1 MYKRQSFK
9 STLKIAEDKLQEYL
23 GCFTVI
29 SDEYNV
35 EISDLALNET
45 SNALILNLMNPVY
58 KDEEIKVS
66 YRGFEGKMCIRDRST
81 DVGMALQGLVSGVSV
96 TSSAGDPGSV
106 ANIQIRGVTSISRCV

>member
-1 MYKRQSFK
+1 MVEECKVVDMQAIQLSFK

-66 YRGFEGKMCIRDRST
+66 YRGFEGNPIVVFMTGHCKIWLT
-81 DVGMALQGLVSGVSV
+81 
-96 TSSAGDPGSV
+96 
-106 ANIQIRGVTSISRCV
+106 